1 MFFIIFQNN
10 QFEVPSLTLWILAWI
25 FLIVGLIAMIVLIV
39 YTRYGR
45 EISIR
50 LSLIAIIIAAAFLG
64 FSIHFFL
71 LNFGI

>member
-1 MFFIIFQNN
+1 MAEF
-10 QFEVPSLTLWILAWI
+10 PSLTLWLLAWI
-25 FLIVGLIAMIVLIV
+25 FLFIGLISLVVLVI

-45 EISIR
+45 EKSVQLSVISI
-50 LSLIAIIIAAAFLG
+50 IISATLLG